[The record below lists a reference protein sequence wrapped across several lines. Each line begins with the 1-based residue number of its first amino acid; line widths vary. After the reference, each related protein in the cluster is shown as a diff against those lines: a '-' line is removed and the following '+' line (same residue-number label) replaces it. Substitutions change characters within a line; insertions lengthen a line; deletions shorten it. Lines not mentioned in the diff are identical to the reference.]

1 MIKYQRVQ
9 LGRKSWRLLGK
20 WEVSVGQSRGGLVFE
35 VGAAALLDGGGLEL
49 GGEGP
54 ILEGKGITVLLPGLS
69 CVTWHLRG
77 QEERPQ
83 DEASQ
88 EAGGGARACGAGP

>member
-20 WEVSVGQSRGGLVFE
+20 WEVSVGQSRGGLVSE

-54 ILEGKGITVLLPGLS
+54 ILEGKGMDHCSSPGAVLCDLAS
-69 CVTWHLRG
+69 
-77 QEERPQ
+77 ERPGG
-83 DEASQ
+83 EAP
-88 EAGGGARACGAGP
+88 G